1 MMKRSLSFA
10 LMLAAALA
18 LVPFL
23 PLYIERTM
31 VRSWRVDHVGD
42 VIEWGWK
49 LCTLRSY
56 WSDYN
61 YIKREQNPAF
71 WLGVNLAL
79 ALAYA
84 LVIAFIVDR
93 ILVWRRRG
101 MGSVR

>member
-1 MMKRSLSFA
+1 MFA
-10 LMLAAALA
+10 VALA
-18 LVPFL
+18 LVPFF

-31 VRSWRVDHVGD
+31 LRSWRVDHAGD

-61 YIKREQNPAF
+61 YFRPEQNPKL

-79 ALAYA
+79 ALTYA
-84 LVIAFIVDR
+84 LVIALILDR
-93 ILVWRRRG
+93 ALARVGRG
-101 MGSVR
+101 GMRAR